1 MTMGFHLI
9 NHRVLITIIIFLVSL
24 ASLAKLSRGQ
34 TRIGFYNGKC
44 LGPLGEVAVEAIVF
58 ATIKKHFDAD
68 PTIAPKLLR
77 MHFHDCFVTGCDA
90 SILLNGTAA
99 EKTAIPNLSLKGF
112 DAIDDAKAQ
121 LEAKCPGVVSC
132 ADILALA
139 ARDSVFLT
147 KGFGWIVP
155 TGRRD
160 GSVSLA
166 INTIN
171 LPAPTDDVPT
181 QIKKF
186 NDKGLNVQDLVTLV
200 GGHTIGTAGCV
211 TFINRL
217 YNYSNTGRPDPS
229 IDPSFLP
236 TLQKLCP
243 LNGDGS
249 VRVALDTG
257 SEKVFDNGYFKK
269 IQAGQGVLESDQ
281 RLWAQDSTRAV
292 VQKYVGIPGVSRL
305 VFNVEF
311 VLSMVKMSK
320 IGVLTG
326 TQGQIRRVC
335 SAVN

>member
-1 MTMGFHLI
+1 MGFHFI
-9 NHRVLITIIIFLVSL
+9 NHRVFITIIFLISL
-24 ASLAKLSRGQ
+24 LSNLTRGQ
-34 TRIGFYNGKC
+34 TTLGFYNDKC
-44 LGPLGEVAVEAIVF
+44 SGPFGAITVESIVF
-58 ATIKKHFDAD
+58 KAIKKHFDID

-77 MHFHDCFVTGCDA
+77 MHFHDCFVNGCDG
-90 SILLNGTAA
+90 SILLDGPAS

-112 DAIDDAKAQ
+112 DAIDEAKAQ
-121 LEAKCPGVVSC
+121 LEAVCPGVVSC

-139 ARDSVFLT
+139 ARDSVLLT
-147 KGFGWIVP
+147 RGIGWLVP
-155 TGRRD
+155 MGRRD
-160 GSVSLA
+160 GNVSLA

-171 LPAPTDDVPT
+171 LPAPNDNVTV

-211 TFINRL
+211 TFSNRL
-217 YNYSNTGRPDPS
+217 YNFSNSGRADPS

-257 SEKVFDNGYFKK
+257 SEKVFDNGYFEN
-269 IQAGQGVLESDQ
+269 IRAGQAVLESDQ
-281 RLWAQDSTRAV
+281 RLWAQGSTRAV
-292 VQKYVGIPGVSRL
+292 VQRYVGGILGISRL

-311 VLSMVKMSK
+311 GKSMVRMSK

-335 SAVN
+335 SALN